1 MTVVFRFVLFLFLVS
16 VVSCGG
22 EKVCSGLNPEIG
34 KYNTSKKIRKGRR
47 SVHSN
52 PEKEAVKRHS
62 KQVKHKKPR
71 NGGKSV
77 PLNHGIFGG
86 IHIGGSA
93 YAGGGAHIGGGNEN
107 NQQKR

>member
-1 MTVVFRFVLFLFLVS
+1 MTVAFRCILFFLLVGFA
-16 VVSCGG
+16 SCGH

-34 KYNTSKKIRKGRR
+34 KYNTSKKIRKGKRA
-47 SVHSN
+47 VHSN

-93 YAGGGAHIGGGNEN
+93 FASGSNRVNAE
-107 NQQKR
+107 